1 MYRTFKEGFR
11 VQDHLHT
18 GFTQLAIT
26 TAFVLV
32 TIHILRA
39 SAGWL
44 AAQDGAM
51 AQSAG
56 KTIGSLVTFTAP

>member
-1 MYRTFKEGFR
+1 M
-11 VQDHLHT
+11 QDHLHT

-26 TAFVLV
+26 TAFVIV
-32 TIHILRA
+32 AIHVLRA

-44 AAQDGAM
+44 AARDGAL
-51 AQSAG
+51 AQSTG